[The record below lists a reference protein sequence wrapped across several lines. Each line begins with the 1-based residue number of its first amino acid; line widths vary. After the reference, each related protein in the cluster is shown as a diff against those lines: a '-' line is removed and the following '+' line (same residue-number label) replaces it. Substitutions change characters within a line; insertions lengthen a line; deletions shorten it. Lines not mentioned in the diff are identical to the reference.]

1 MKRADLGQKK
11 VAPKKMEEV
20 KEALDD
26 EVSGASINEVSSL
39 LSTQK
44 IEQAIIKKAVK
55 EQVQDD
61 AQDEDCS
68 N

>member
-20 KEALDD
+20 KEALDNKA
-26 EVSGASINEVSSL
+26 SGASVNEVSSL

-44 IEQAIIKKAVK
+44 IEQAIIKRAV
-55 EQVQDD
+55 EQEVQDAN
-61 AQDEDCS
+61 AQDED
-68 N
+68 